1 MPIFITGHQQGN
13 YPANKETDMTITLS
27 QFERIDGLLTKQIR
41 AGQFETCAD
50 PRQYIITSNILLD
63 ACADA
68 LGREFTERYASA
80 EDCAAAIVTQA
91 LLCPDFVEQDA

>member
-1 MPIFITGHQQGN
+1 MS
-13 YPANKETDMTITLS
+13 ITLA
-27 QFERIDGLLTKQIR
+27 QFERIDGLLSKQLR
-41 AGQFETCAD
+41 AGPFETCTD

-80 EDCAAAIVTQA
+80 EHCAAAIVTQA
-91 LLCPDFVEQDA
+91 LLYEDFVEQDA

>member
-1 MPIFITGHQQGN
+1 MPATNNSTKLRCDGCGKFMSEPTRTEFTPLNEFG
-13 YPANKETDMTITLS
+13 PEA
-27 QFERIDGLLTKQIR
+27 IDLFCG
-41 AGQFETCAD
+41 
-50 PRQYIITSNILLD
+50 